1 MASKLTIPRPAQIKK
16 VQPQAIALDTSD
28 LEDEDADNT
37 EPSGPPVVI
46 EVAPAPK
53 RTAPV
58 AKPAPVLPGILVGPA
73 IPPPPAFVM
82 AAAPIP
88 PPPAFVTPA
97 PAPMLS
103 VTLGPARPSDPIM
116 MREVQPS
123 LPSQYEL
130 DSERKSS
137 PPIAERRK
145 QLAKYVASAVGVAW
159 FICTC
164 AIGETAFRS
173 IIASMH

>member
-53 RTAPV
+53 PTAPV
-58 AKPAPVLPGILVGPA
+58 AKPAVKPA
-73 IPPPPAFVM
+73 PIPPPPAFVM

-97 PAPMLS
+97 PAPAPMLS
-103 VTLGPARPSDPIM
+103 VTLGPARPSDPIL